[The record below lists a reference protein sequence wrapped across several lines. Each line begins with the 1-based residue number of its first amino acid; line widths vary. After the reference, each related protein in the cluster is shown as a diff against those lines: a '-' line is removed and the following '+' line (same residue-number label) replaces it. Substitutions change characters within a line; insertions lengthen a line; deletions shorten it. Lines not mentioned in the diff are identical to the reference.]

1 MDGVSSL
8 AEGSRELLSGSSE
21 LYDGTAELYD
31 GVVSLCDGAQE
42 MVDGTGEFRSETS
55 GMNDQ
60 IDEEIDSMLE
70 SIGGSMDDPVSF
82 VSEKNTNVE
91 SVQFIIQTAAIEA
104 EDTDDVPAGEEE
116 ELTFWQKLLNLFGL

>member
-1 MDGVSSL
+1 M
-8 AEGSRELLSGSSE
+8 
-21 LYDGTAELYD
+21 
-31 GVVSLCDGAQE
+31 VSLCDGAQE
-42 MVDGTGEFRSETS
+42 MADGTGEFRSETS

-70 SIGGSMDDPVSF
+70 SIGGSMDDSVSF

-91 SVQFIIQTAAIEA
+91 SVQFIIQTEAIEA